1 MASQDRHMQVALAQS
16 ITLHLGQAWAWHL
29 QDVASNYKVKDA
41 SIINSVDDLEQSLLA
56 DGKQPAESTEL
67 KQLFYTDG
75 SWANNMLYAFSQ
87 LSDLPIIRK
96 AEMDLDR
103 LPMLSLDD
111 ASNSRR
117 KAVDWDLAE
126 AMDWSKKMNELVERH
141 RSPEQAEQ
149 SWNYL
154 KQRIKE
160 LKLMDVESGVYR
172 SKVGCLRL
180 CKQGPIMV
188 SYPDGTWYHSCTP
201 DVLERILQEHVIN
214 GVPVKEYIFAKGDL
228 GASVPS

>member
-1 MASQDRHMQVALAQS
+1 LSAVNQKLLFAKKLIKLIDSNAVASQDWHMRVALAQS

-67 KQLFYTDG
+67 KQLFYSNE

-141 RSPEQAEQ
+141 RDMMIE
-149 SWNYL
+149 
-154 KQRIKE
+154 
-160 LKLMDVESGVYR
+160 
-172 SKVGCLRL
+172 
-180 CKQGPIMV
+180 
-188 SYPDGTWYHSCTP
+188 
-201 DVLERILQEHVIN
+201 
-214 GVPVKEYIFAKGDL
+214 F
-228 GASVPS
+228 

>member
-1 MASQDRHMQVALAQS
+1 MSNCSYLSAVNQKLLFAKKLIKLIDSNAVASQDRHMQVALAQS
-16 ITLHLGQAWAWHL
+16 VTLHLGQAWAWHL

-75 SWANNMLYAFSQ
+75 SWANNMLYAFCQ

-96 AEMDLDR
+96 AEMDSDR

-126 AMDWSKKMNELVERH
+126 AMDWSKKMNEIVERH
-141 RSPEQAEQ
+141 RDMMIE
-149 SWNYL
+149 
-154 KQRIKE
+154 
-160 LKLMDVESGVYR
+160 
-172 SKVGCLRL
+172 
-180 CKQGPIMV
+180 
-188 SYPDGTWYHSCTP
+188 
-201 DVLERILQEHVIN
+201 
-214 GVPVKEYIFAKGDL
+214 F
-228 GASVPS
+228 

>member
-1 MASQDRHMQVALAQS
+1 MSSCSYLSAVNQKLLFAKKLIKLIDSNAVASQDRHMRVALSQS

-67 KQLFYTDG
+67 KQLFYSNE

-87 LSDLPIIRK
+87 LSHLPIIRK
-96 AEMDLDR
+96 AEMDSDR

-117 KAVDWDLAE
+117 RAVDWDLAE

-141 RSPEQAEQ
+141 RDMMIE
-149 SWNYL
+149 
-154 KQRIKE
+154 
-160 LKLMDVESGVYR
+160 
-172 SKVGCLRL
+172 
-180 CKQGPIMV
+180 
-188 SYPDGTWYHSCTP
+188 
-201 DVLERILQEHVIN
+201 
-214 GVPVKEYIFAKGDL
+214 F
-228 GASVPS
+228 